1 MSRSGP
7 RSESMARLLR
17 SGVSRGL
24 VFLGPVVLG
33 LLLTGL
39 AATPVFS
46 DELPSANGQATAAEI
61 EGWIDDLAHLS
72 DSLTGSFFSVVNE
85 GVFLP
90 NENGI
95 PGFRSEA
102 PGDEKGTR
110 AARRLIA
117 CGPEAVPHLLAH
129 LDDHRPTAAHINCR
143 SFYETLDYN
152 HRPEHEPPFGVR
164 LGIPE
169 KPRTPRR
176 GEDHFDYRPTV
187 GDAAFEVL
195 GQIVNRDYHIC
206 YLDQAGADIISLCYS
221 DKLRLQL
228 KKEWGDLTR
237 AALRDR
243 LVADFRRSDSH
254 VRRKGAYLRLLAY
267 FPDAVEETVLGELRR
282 PTYSPE
288 EVKEFLRTQLEPHL
302 ELDLLRSR
310 LETFVDRSGPAA
322 ADGLRAF
329 LFEQLT
335 RLEYWEA
342 DEEAKDDAPGK
353 GSRRLLVELF
363 HYPPTVRGSDAP
375 PRRYDTDG
383 ERAELLRSL
392 TRDSNR
398 RIGDLVAARFRQNPD
413 HPELAAA
420 ALCCLANRG
429 YPELLIAEL
438 DRIRPQRE
446 EPGEQRL
453 KRLEAI
459 SLSRNPRVHS
469 RLKEFAAA
477 ALNAMDFAWAIPNE
491 RDESW
496 NPILIEHAARLLKTL
511 PEATE
516 EGAPLLGLLAQIPGP
531 RSQAVIEDFLK
542 SGNPE
547 RIASFCELYWG
558 EPRPPL
564 EHLLPLLDDRRRLV
578 ANDAGSETIRDLAAA
593 AIASTHPDISYES
606 DWGDAEKD
614 ETIRLLREYCLQQR
628 DAATTAKATPR

>member
-1 MSRSGP
+1 MSPSGA
-7 RSESMARLLR
+7 RSESMARRLR
-17 SGVSRGL
+17 GGAARGL
-24 VFLGPVVLG
+24 LALG
-33 LLLTGL
+33 LLLTGF
-39 AATPVFS
+39 AGTPGFS
-46 DELPSANGQATAAEI
+46 DEPPATGQPATAAEI

-72 DSLTGSFFSVVNE
+72 DSLTGSFFSGVNE

-102 PGDEKGTR
+102 PGDEQGTR

-117 CGPEAVPHLLAH
+117 CGPEAVPYLLAH
-129 LDDHRPTAAHINCR
+129 LDDNRPTAAHVACR

-152 HRPEHEPPFGVR
+152 HRPELEPPFGVR
-164 LGIPE
+164 LGTPE
-169 KPRTPRR
+169 NPQVPHR
-176 GEDHFDYRPTV
+176 GDDNFDYRPTV

-206 YLDQAGADIISLCYS
+206 YLDHGGADIVSLRYS

-237 AALRDR
+237 PALRDR

-254 VRRKGAYLRLLAY
+254 LRRKGAYLRLLAY
-267 FPDAVEETVLGELRR
+267 FPEVVEETVLGELRR

-288 EVKEFLRTQLEPHL
+288 EVQEFLRTQLQPHL

-310 LETFVDRSGPAA
+310 LEAFVGQSGPAA
-322 ADGLRAF
+322 ADGVRAF
-329 LFEQLT
+329 LFEQLA
-335 RLEYWEA
+335 RLESWET
-342 DEEAKDDAPGK
+342 DEEAKEDVPGM

-363 HYPPTVRGSDAP
+363 HYPPAVRGSDAP
-375 PRRYDTDG
+375 PRRYDTES

-392 TRDSNR
+392 TRDSSR
-398 RIGDLVAARFRQNPD
+398 RIGDLVVAQFRQNPD

-429 YPELLIAEL
+429 YPDLLIAEL
-438 DRIRPQRE
+438 DRIHPQPEDPR
-446 EPGEQRL
+446 EQRL

-459 SLSRNPRVHS
+459 SLSRDPRVHS

-477 ALNAMDFAWAIPNE
+477 ALNPTDFAWAIPNQ

-496 NPILIEHAARLLKTL
+496 NPILIEHAQRLLKTL

-516 EGAPLLGLLAQIPGP
+516 EGAPLLSLLAQIPGP
-531 RSQAVIEDFLK
+531 RSRVVIEDFLK
-542 SGNPE
+542 GRHPE

-558 EPRPPL
+558 DPRPPL
-564 EHLLPLLDDRRRLV
+564 EHLLPLLDDRRRV
-578 ANDAGSETIRDLAAA
+578 GANDPDSETIRDLAAA

-628 DAATTAKATPR
+628 DADAKATPR